1 MIGTEK
7 CRNGDDWYEI
17 QRKYTNEIHAR
28 LFRIFF
34 LDKRH
39 WFKIFGWV
47 ILLTFLFIILLFH
60 YIVLFL
66 NMYIQL
72 WPLSSYPLT
81 SVCLVQYV
89 CMFVFASH
97 FNNNMFMQIYYI
109 IVQFAVEANALN
121 EICTKYL
128 RAFQ

>member
-1 MIGTEK
+1 MEL
-7 CRNGDDWYEI
+7 RNVVTATIDMKFKENI
-17 QRKYTNEIHAR
+17 QMRFMHVCSKY
-28 LFRIFF
+28 FF

-60 YIVLFL
+60 YIVLFFEYVHSTVAL
-66 NMYIQL
+66 IFI
-72 WPLSSYPLT
+72 PSDISLSCSIYW
-81 SVCLVQYV
+81 
-89 CMFVFASH
+89 MFVFASH
-97 FNNNMFMQIYYI
+97 FNNNMFMQIYN